1 MPTAHLGWN
10 DAAPQ
15 KTGNLKGFDILQ
27 ICQKLLQYTCM
38 QTSWQKQHY
47 RICSMKKRNNTMCL
61 LVHGLFVSVKGTFKH
76 VWCTGDPCFILKLIT
91 VSQRPNRQV
100 KSSALRL
107 ETVKMETY
115 SIHSQVIKGEKTA
128 ATMKKVKHASR

>member
-1 MPTAHLGWN
+1 
-10 DAAPQ
+10 
-15 KTGNLKGFDILQ
+15 
-27 ICQKLLQYTCM
+27 
-38 QTSWQKQHY
+38 
-47 RICSMKKRNNTMCL
+47 MKKRNNTMCL